1 MNTQQLFPALLLSVL
16 LSASAAAQDT
26 APASA
31 DTFEREAL
39 KVLKA
44 SHEAK
49 RGIVVHVNG
58 EAIGGLVKAIGP
70 DVVVL
75 SNREHS
81 SILVRRERID
91 AIESN

>member
-1 MNTQQLFPALLLSVL
+1 MNTQLLLPALLI
-16 LSASAAAQDT
+16 SALFNAPASAQDT
-26 APASA
+26 TPAAA

-39 KVLKA
+39 KVLKS

-81 SILVRRERID
+81 TILVRRDRID